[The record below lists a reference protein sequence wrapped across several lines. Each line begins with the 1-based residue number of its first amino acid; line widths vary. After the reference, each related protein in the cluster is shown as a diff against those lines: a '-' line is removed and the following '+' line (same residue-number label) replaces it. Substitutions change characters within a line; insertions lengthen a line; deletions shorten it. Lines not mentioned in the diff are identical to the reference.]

1 HIEDKRFLFDIFKA
15 EDPNLEKKILK
26 NTFSSHILLDKIS
39 DISSFW
45 TMIDKNFETLDEE
58 QVRSI
63 ISIFQKQS
71 LSVYWKEIFK
81 VFEKLKES
89 EPIGQDDINKMRRN
103 LSQEQEIIETAFS
116 SDADLMGYWLIEQL
130 QKETSNRSSIF
141 YDDEILSINLKSEM
155 IPLIVKLMT
164 DETRYIYWSFKE
176 IISDELIR
184 IIYV

>member
-1 HIEDKRFLFDIFKA
+1 GKVSEIVKAIENELEIPQSIDDWNILHSVSTKDKIYKEILEKHIEDKRFLFDIFKA

-130 QKETSNRSSIF
+130 QKETS
-141 YDDEILSINLKSEM
+141 
-155 IPLIVKLMT
+155 
-164 DETRYIYWSFKE
+164 
-176 IISDELIR
+176 
-184 IIYV
+184 